1 MAKVFLTGATG
12 FVGSHIARLM
22 LEQGHQVRILRRTT
36 SKLDALQ
43 GLSVEH
49 AIGGLFDI
57 DALTEHLSGIDW
69 VIHTAAVAEYWRS
82 SPADIYKTNVDGTRN
97 LLLAAEKA
105 TIKRFIFTSSA
116 AAVGYLGGGRAANEQ
131 TYFNV
136 DPKISPYGHSK
147 FLAEAEIYQAIQRGL
162 DCVILNP
169 AVIIGPGDLNMISG
183 SLVVE
188 VAKKT
193 VPVMPQTGGTTY
205 IDVRDVAQSHLA
217 AAEKG
222 KTGERYLLGAI
233 NLTHKA
239 LIKMIAR
246 IVGVTPPIVPAPAQ
260 IIPLA
265 AQLVDWGRALG
276 LEIPA
281 EGNQLR
287 LSQGHI
293 YFDCSKSHRELH
305 EPEISIE
312 QSLRETYEWYKL
324 QGITP

>member
-246 IVGVTPPIVPAPAQ
+246 IVGVTPPIVPAPAH

-287 LSQGHI
+287 LSQRHI

>member
-43 GLSVEH
+43 GLFVEH

-116 AAVGYLGGGRAANEQ
+116 AAVGYLGGGRAANEK

-205 IDVRDVAQSHLA
+205 IDVRDVAKSHLA

-239 LIKMIAR
+239 LIKLIAR
-246 IVGVTPPIVPAPAQ
+246 IVGVTPPIVPAPAH

-287 LSQGHI
+287 LSQRHI

-312 QSLRETYEWYKL
+312 QSLRETHEWYKL
-324 QGITP
+324 QGIIP